1 MAPIIALGV
10 RPLGFSGG
18 VALGSVFGVAAG
30 LVVGFVAADII
41 MRVF

>member
-1 MAPIIALGV
+1 MARIIALGV
-10 RPLGFSGG
+10 RPLGSAA